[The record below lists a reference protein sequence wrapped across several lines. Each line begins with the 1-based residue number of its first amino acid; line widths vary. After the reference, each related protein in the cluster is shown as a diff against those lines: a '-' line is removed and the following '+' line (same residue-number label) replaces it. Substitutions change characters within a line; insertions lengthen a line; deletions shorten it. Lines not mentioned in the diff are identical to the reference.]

1 MMNGFGKTEAYK
13 KTMKGFSETEAYKK
27 NDEGLRR
34 NRSLRKL
41 NNKKKPKTAI
51 QKARLRFR
59 FLFGNQ
65 HEGIFTIEIGR

>member
-1 MMNGFGKTEAYK
+1 MASAKPKLTK

-27 NDEGLRR
+27 TMKSFDGTEACE
-34 NRSLRKL
+34 KL
-41 NNKKKPKTAI
+41 KKEKKKPKTAI

>member
-1 MMNGFGKTEAYK
+1 
-13 KTMKGFSETEAYKK
+13 MKP
-27 NDEGLRR
+27 
-34 NRSLRKL
+34 KL
-41 NNKKKPKTAI
+41 TKAEKQMKPKTAI

>member
-1 MMNGFGKTEAYK
+1 
-13 KTMKGFSETEAYKK
+13 MKNDEWLRQNRNLQK

-65 HEGIFTIEIGR
+65 HEGIFTIEIGW

>member
-1 MMNGFGKTEAYK
+1 
-13 KTMKGFSETEAYKK
+13 MKNNEWLRQNRSLQK

-34 NRSLRKL
+34 NRSLGKL

-51 QKARLRFR
+51 QKAGLRFR

>member
-1 MMNGFGKTEAYK
+1 
-13 KTMKGFSETEAYKK
+13 MKNEEWLRQNRSLQK
-27 NDEGLRR
+27 NDEELRR

-41 NNKKKPKTAI
+41 KKEKKKPKTAI

>member
-13 KTMKGFSETEAYKK
+13 KTMKGFDGTEACEKLKK
-27 NDEGLRR
+27 E
-34 NRSLRKL
+34 
-41 NNKKKPKTAI
+41 KKKPKTAI